1 MLKNLFRGRSRKP
14 SANRERWKI
23 YENEMW
29 GLGHDYYK
37 SRIHKFTVKTGI
49 LLDIGCGPGQWC
61 AAAAEAGIH
70 AIGVDKKISRRTR
83 DLNQSIRQFS
93 LVLSDA
99 EYLPFKN
106 KVFHIILCEL
116 VFPYINIE
124 KCVAEISRVIQQG
137 GLVHGICHGPGYYLM
152 QAVNEAMHFKI
163 NAIRRLLVIIYTM
176 MHRNIHCNHYFYETY
191 QRGIDIR
198 RIFENCGLDITSIT
212 PGGHPIIREKS
223 FLGLTTFFEFMAIKK

>member
-1 MLKNLFRGRSRKP
+1 MLRNLFIGRSRKP
-14 SANRERWKI
+14 TTNLERWKI

-37 SRIHKFTVKTGI
+37 SRIQKFAVKTGM

-61 AAAAEAGIH
+61 AAAAEAGIY
-70 AIGVDKKISRRTR
+70 AIGVDKKISKRTH

-106 KVFHIILCEL
+106 EVFHIILCEL

-124 KCVAEISRVIQQG
+124 KCVAEISRVIKQG
-137 GLVHGICHGPGYYLM
+137 GLVHGICHGPGYYVM
-152 QAVNEAMHFKI
+152 QAVNEAMCLKI
-163 NAIRRLLVIIYTM
+163 NAIRRLLVIIYTLIHRK
-176 MHRNIHCNHYFYETY
+176 MHYDHYFYETY
-191 QRGIDIR
+191 QRGNDISK
-198 RIFENCGLDITSIT
+198 IFKNYGLDITFIA
-212 PGGHPIIREKS
+212 PGGHPIIRMER
-223 FLGLTTFFEFMAIKK
+223 FCGLTTFIEFIAKK